1 MVLPMTP
8 QTDFQ
13 AAVPDQLQRAPLEPA
28 AQKAL
33 LEALSVP
40 DRPAKAART
49 CSEVPLAEWL
59 GEPPA

>member
-40 DRPAKAART
+40 DRPAKASRT
-49 CSEVPLAEWL
+49 C
-59 GEPPA
+59 

>member
-13 AAVPDQLQRAPLEPA
+13 AAVLDHLQRAPLEPA

-40 DRPAKAART
+40 DRPAKASRT
-49 CSEVPLAEWL
+49 C
-59 GEPPA
+59 